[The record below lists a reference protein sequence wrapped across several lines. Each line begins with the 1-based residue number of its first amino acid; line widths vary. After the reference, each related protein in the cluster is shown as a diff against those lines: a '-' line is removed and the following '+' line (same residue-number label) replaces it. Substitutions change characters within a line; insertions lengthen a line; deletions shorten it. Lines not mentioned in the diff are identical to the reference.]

1 MNPVHIIAAKRSA
14 IGRFGGG
21 LKSLSAAD
29 LASAIAEAVVAEN
42 LHQHIVAGS
51 AAVPCGPREAVVAEN
66 LRPHIV
72 TGSAA
77 VPCGSRDAM
86 LAENLRQHIVTGSAA
101 VPCGSRDAMLA
112 ENLRQHI
119 GQIILGQVLQ
129 AGSGMNVARQVGLKL
144 GIPQHVPA
152 FTVNMA
158 CGSSL
163 KATALAASAIASGE
177 NDLVLAGGVE
187 CMSRAPHYATD
198 LRWGKKLGDAAM
210 LDAILV
216 DGLTDP
222 SLKIG
227 MGETAERIADKHGIT
242 RAEQDAFAAQ
252 SQSRAAASRDHFA
265 REIVA
270 VTGRDGMITMD
281 EHPRADTTLGS
292 LAKLTPAFRKDGT
305 VTAGNASGINDGAAM
320 VLLASDAA
328 MQKHSLKPR
337 ARIVATAAVGCD
349 PALMG
354 LGPVAAIRK
363 LCDITGWN
371 LGDVDAI
378 EINEAFAA
386 QTLGC
391 VRELGLDMEKLNQ
404 RGGAIALGHP
414 IGASGARVLVT
425 LLHLMEDKNYRRGIA
440 SLCIGG
446 GMGIAMA
453 IER

>member
-1 MNPVHIIAAKRSA
+1 MKTVHIIEAKRSP

-21 LKSLSAAD
+21 LKSISAAD
-29 LASAIAEAVVAEN
+29 LACAIASAVVAEK
-42 LHQHIVAGS
+42 LRAHVGQVIV
-51 AAVPCGPREAVVAEN
+51 
-66 LRPHIV
+66 
-72 TGSAA
+72 
-77 VPCGSRDAM
+77 
-86 LAENLRQHIVTGSAA
+86 
-101 VPCGSRDAMLA
+101 
-112 ENLRQHI
+112 
-119 GQIILGQVLQ
+119 GQVLQ
-129 AGSGMNVARQVGLKL
+129 AGSGMNVARQAGLKL

-163 KATALAASAIASGE
+163 KAVALGAAAIASGE
-177 NDLVLAGGVE
+177 SDLVLAGGVE
-187 CMSRAPHYATD
+187 SMSRAPHYETD

-222 SLKIG
+222 TLKIG

-242 RAEQDAFAAQ
+242 RAEQDAFATR
-252 SQSRAAASRDHFA
+252 SQSRVNASHDAFA

-270 VTGRDGMITMD
+270 VTGRDGRIAQD
-281 EHPRADTTLGS
+281 EHPRADTTIES
-292 LAKLTPAFRKDGT
+292 LAKLAPAFRKDGT

-320 VLLASDAA
+320 VLLASDDAVR
-328 MQKHSLKPR
+328 MHGLKSR
-337 ARIVATAAVGCD
+337 ARIVASTAVGCD
-349 PALMG
+349 PAVMG
-354 LGPVAAIRK
+354 LGPVGAIRK
-363 LCDITGWN
+363 LCSITGWA
-371 LGDVDAI
+371 LEDVDAI

-386 QTLGC
+386 QVLGC
-391 VRELGLDMEKLNQ
+391 VRELGSDIEKLNQ

-425 LLHLMEDKNYRRGIA
+425 LLHLIEDKDLKRGIA

-453 IER
+453 LER

>member
-1 MNPVHIIAAKRSA
+1 MKPVHIIEAKRSA

-29 LASAIAEAVVAEN
+29 LASTVADAVLAEA
-42 LHQHIVAGS
+42 L
-51 AAVPCGPREAVVAEN
+51 RE
-66 LRPHIV
+66 
-72 TGSAA
+72 
-77 VPCGSRDAM
+77 
-86 LAENLRQHIVTGSAA
+86 
-101 VPCGSRDAMLA
+101 
-112 ENLRQHI
+112 HI
-119 GQIILGQVLQ
+119 GQVILGQVIS

-163 KATALAASAIASGE
+163 KAAALAASAISCGE
-177 NDLVLAGGVE
+177 SDLVLAGGVE
-187 CMSRAPHYATD
+187 SMSRAPHYVTD

-210 LDAILV
+210 QDANFV

-222 SLKIG
+222 TLRIG

-252 SQSRAAASRDHFA
+252 SQSRASASRDVFA

-270 VTGRDGMITMD
+270 VTGRDGTVTSD
-281 EHPRADTTLGS
+281 EHPRADTTVET

-320 VLLASDAA
+320 VLLAGDEAVQRHNLQS
-328 MQKHSLKPR
+328 R
-337 ARIVATAAVGCD
+337 ARIVASAAVGCD
-349 PALMG
+349 PAMMG
-354 LGPVAAIRK
+354 LGPVGAIRK
-363 LCDITGWN
+363 LCGITDWA
-371 LGDVDAI
+371 LEDVDAI
-378 EINEAFAA
+378 EINEAFAV

-391 VRELGLDMEKLNQ
+391 VRELGLDIAKLNQ

-425 LLHLMEDKNYRRGIA
+425 LLHLMEDRNCSRGIA

>member
-1 MNPVHIIAAKRSA
+1 MKTVHIIEAKRSP

-29 LASAIAEAVVAEN
+29 LACAVASAVVAEK
-42 LHQHIVAGS
+42 LRAHIAQV
-51 AAVPCGPREAVVAEN
+51 
-66 LRPHIV
+66 
-72 TGSAA
+72 
-77 VPCGSRDAM
+77 
-86 LAENLRQHIVTGSAA
+86 
-101 VPCGSRDAMLA
+101 
-112 ENLRQHI
+112 
-119 GQIILGQVLQ
+119 ILGQVLQ
-129 AGSGMNVARQVGLKL
+129 AGSGMNVARQAGLKL

-163 KATALAASAIASGE
+163 KATALGAAAIASGE
-177 NDLVLAGGVE
+177 SDLVLAGGVE
-187 CMSRAPHYATD
+187 SMSRAPHYATD
-198 LRWGKKLGDAAM
+198 VRWGKKLGDAAM

-242 RAEQDAFAAQ
+242 REEQDIFAAR
-252 SQSRAAASRDHFA
+252 SQSRACANRDAFA
-265 REIVA
+265 REIVP
-270 VTGRDGMITMD
+270 VKCRDGNVATD
-281 EHPRADTTLGS
+281 EHPRADTTIET

-320 VLLASDAA
+320 VLLASDDTVRT
-328 MQKHSLKPR
+328 HGLTSR
-337 ARIVATAAVGCD
+337 ARVIASAAVGCD
-349 PALMG
+349 PAVMG
-354 LGPVAAIRK
+354 LGPVGAIRK
-363 LCDITGWN
+363 LCSITGWA

-391 VRELGLDMEKLNQ
+391 VRELNLDISKLNQ

-425 LLHLMEDKNYRRGIA
+425 LLHLMEDKNLRRGIA

-453 IER
+453 LER